1 LPEAAGRGDYGGM
14 FDWND
19 VKALLAV
26 ARGGSTAAA
35 ARELGVNQTTVA
47 RRLEALERDLDAR
60 LVERHQAGASLTD
73 AGLSLVA
80 DAEAM
85 ERAAASMRQTLE
97 AHRRGVAGTLRVT
110 LSEMLAG
117 TAMTP
122 LLAEFRELYPDI
134 ALELIVTDQMLDVAA
149 GEADIAFRGSQSLAD
164 SSLVARKVSST
175 NWALYCSRAYA
186 NRMGLPATPADL
198 KNHVVIGGTDEP
210 QTIPGLQPVLR
221 QAPGVTPTL
230 KSTSMTNL
238 FASIQAGLGI
248 GPMPCI
254 TADADP
260 DLVQVFPP
268 DPESMAYT
276 WIITRP
282 ELKDAPRVRAF
293 IDFFAPRIQALTR
306 DFEEKARRRAD
317 ETSSQP

>member
-1 LPEAAGRGDYGGM
+1 M

-35 ARELGVNQTTVA
+35 ARALGVNQTTVA
-47 RRLEALERDLDAR
+47 RRLGALERDLGAR
-60 LVERHQAGASLTD
+60 LVDRRQAGASLTE

-85 ERAAASMRQTLE
+85 ERASQSMRQKVE

-110 LSEMLAG
+110 LSEMLALS
-117 TAMTP
+117 AVTP
-122 LLAEFRELYPDI
+122 LLPEFREQYPDVS
-134 ALELIVTDQMLDVAA
+134 LELVITDELLDLEA
-149 GEADIAFRGSQSLAD
+149 GEADIAFRGSQALPD
-164 SSLVARKVSST
+164 SNLVVRKVTTSQ
-175 NWALYCSRAYA
+175 WALYCSRDYA
-186 NRMGLPATPADL
+186 GRMGLPATPADL

-210 QTIPGLQPVLR
+210 QTIPGLQSVLR
-221 QAPGVTPTL
+221 EAPGVTATL

-238 FASIQAGLGI
+238 WASIRAGLGI
-248 GPMPCI
+248 GPMVCLM
-254 TADADP
+254 ADVDP

-268 DPESMAYT
+268 HPEGVAYT
-276 WIITRP
+276 WIVTRP

-293 IDFFAPRIQALTR
+293 IDFFVPRLQALVR
-306 DFEEKARRRAD
+306 DYEQRGAARREA
-317 ETSSQP
+317 TPAP